1 MKRTEQRIRK
11 LEKAASKIQTTSP
24 IIVYKDPEDL
34 ERQIPPATAPVIF
47 LLPDNSRDDLTE

>member
-24 IIVYKDPEDL
+24 IIVYKVQEDL
-34 ERQIPPATAPVIF
+34 ERQIAPATAPVIF
-47 LLPDNSRDDLTE
+47 LLPDNGRDDLTE